1 MKTQRKNKGKKQQ
14 KRTTKVDENKNQQTA
29 NPPNEQL
36 SNASQPTNEAH
47 TGEKNREQQ
56 TNNIPDELSVGA
68 PITNPNI
75 SCYVNSI
82 IQALAHCP
90 ILCDA
95 IRASLNNEK
104 CRDANTPPLTRAV
117 EQVIALIHQQPASAT
132 PINISRFYDE
142 ALPIVFKGQ
151 YDLDVQQ
158 QDANEFL
165 FSLVEALE
173 KEWNEHKN
181 LSTKHILEPFQCS
194 WSYIRQCTACN
205 HTDTVSYKDHYNNV
219 GLDILQDKY
228 LLAELYE
235 NVFENKEYEGVC
247 ENCGK
252 TTNKKQTQIY
262 DHLPNIITVY
272 IKRTVAG
279 KAQNFKTI
287 KTFKKLI
294 YPETFEIGS
303 GGGSDVSSERKTYN
317 LSGVVLHLGKTIQQ
331 GHYITLVRDMSKKI
345 GTTDR
350 WWKLDDAQKQRE
362 MTESDV
368 LNFHKQVAVLLYSSQ
383 ALNDSVAKQ
392 DAGPMGLGEDKSAT
406 VASCHEDT
414 DNNSEKDVAE
424 QRQPVVVNE
433 APEEE
438 EQQDAM
444 DATAEMDAEEKAKE
458 DRKTCTFD
466 QEGPITD
473 EEQRSQSK
481 KEKITIK
488 SDEEIVIESDEDTDD
503 NYDEDKWNNVAL
515 PNGWYKYQSKR
526 NGDYFYS
533 YIDNDETVYK
543 TWYHPSSESF
553 SLEKCEK
560 LHGPNSSL
568 SRATA
573 VIMESEKEKPQ
584 QAKEKEQQNAATV
597 ITGSVEPATET
608 DATSE
613 MDPEEKAKD
622 DRKTSEKDDAEQRQ
636 QAVVNE
642 AQEKK
647 KQQDAMD
654 ATAEMVAEKNAK
666 EDRKTCTFY
675 LEGGC
680 KNLAIRGG
688 LCWKHGAKGKKCS
701 MEGCIKF
708 SQMNGICAKH
718 GAKKK
723 RPAPPMC
730 SIKDCNNFAY
740 RKGCCW
746 THNKDK
752 GELFVCSVDQC
763 KKFAQKDGKCGKHHG
778 SVIKKRKICSYDGC
792 KKFSQVGG
800 RCKTHKQIL

>member
-350 WWKLDDAQKQRE
+350 WWKLDDAEKQRE

-368 LNFHKQVAVLLYSSQ
+368 LNFHQQVAVLLYSSQ

-438 EQQDAM
+438 E
-444 DATAEMDAEEKAKE
+444 
-458 DRKTCTFD
+458 
-466 QEGPITD
+466 
-473 EEQRSQSK
+473 
-481 KEKITIK
+481 
-488 SDEEIVIESDEDTDD
+488 
-503 NYDEDKWNNVAL
+503 
-515 PNGWYKYQSKR
+515 
-526 NGDYFYS
+526 
-533 YIDNDETVYK
+533 
-543 TWYHPSSESF
+543 
-553 SLEKCEK
+553 
-560 LHGPNSSL
+560 
-568 SRATA
+568 
-573 VIMESEKEKPQ
+573 
-584 QAKEKEQQNAATV
+584 
-597 ITGSVEPATET
+597 
-608 DATSE
+608 
-613 MDPEEKAKD
+613 
-622 DRKTSEKDDAEQRQ
+622 
-636 QAVVNE
+636 
-642 AQEKK
+642 
-647 KQQDAMD
+647 QQDAMD